1 MIVVQAPGAGSQ
13 PSKEGTWQT
22 DVAQYVD
29 RAQKSRCAEQED
41 DINQPDESNVKR
53 NRGWWGP

>member
-1 MIVVQAPGAGSQ
+1 M
-13 PSKEGTWQT
+13 
-22 DVAQYVD
+22 DVAQYID

-41 DINQPDESNVKR
+41 DVNQPDESNVKR